1 LLLVLLLAA
10 APNVKGNWLP
20 LKAIVRHSV
29 CVGVCV
35 RYLCDSVKLVEMMRT
50 ASTLRGFKDQ
60 MCVCV

>member
-1 LLLVLLLAA
+1 
-10 APNVKGNWLP
+10 
-20 LKAIVRHSV
+20 
-29 CVGVCV
+29 VGVCV